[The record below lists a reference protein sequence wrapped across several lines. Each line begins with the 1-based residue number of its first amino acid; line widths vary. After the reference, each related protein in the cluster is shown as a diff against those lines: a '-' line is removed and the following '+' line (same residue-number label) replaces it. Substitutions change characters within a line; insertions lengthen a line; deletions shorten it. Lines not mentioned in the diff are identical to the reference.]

1 MTSVVI
7 LPESNE
13 TTICLLLHDHV
24 VAEDFDKYYHQEI
37 KKRVAANG
45 YFNMIVNYAPDY
57 KGWETDAADLNLKS
71 IMELGSK
78 PHKLAYVNPP
88 KRKILL
94 MKMAEPI
101 LKGEIRY
108 FEDGGYQDALK
119 WIKE

>member
-13 TTICLLLHDHV
+13 TTICLMLHDHV
-24 VAEDFDKYYHQEI
+24 VAEEFDKYYHQEI

-45 YFNMIVNYAPDY
+45 YFNMIVTYATDY
-57 KGWETDAADLNLKS
+57 RGWEPDAADLNLRS

>member
-7 LPESNE
+7 LPESNQ
-13 TTICLLLHDHV
+13 TTLCLQLHDQV
-24 VAEDFDKYYHQEI
+24 TADDFDHYYHQEI
-37 KKRVAANG
+37 KKRIAANG
-45 YFNMIVNYAPDY
+45 YFNMIVTYSADY
-57 KGWETDAADLNLKS
+57 KGWEPDAADLNLKS
-71 IMELGSK
+71 ILELGNK

-94 MKMAEPI
+94 MKMAEPL

-108 FEDGGYQDALK
+108 FEEGQYEDALK